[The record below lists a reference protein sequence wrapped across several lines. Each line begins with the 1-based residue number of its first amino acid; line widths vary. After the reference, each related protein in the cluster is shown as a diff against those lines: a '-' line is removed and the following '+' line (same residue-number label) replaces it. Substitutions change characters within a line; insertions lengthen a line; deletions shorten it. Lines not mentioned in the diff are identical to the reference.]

1 MTYAL
6 MLSVTPR
13 AFKAGEH
20 LLLADQLSA
29 GTCAKCPGKWRV
41 VKSCED
47 LSPPLSMLRRFLFEL
62 EPLDAVARAT
72 AENQTL

>member
-6 MLSVTPR
+6 MVSVTPR

-20 LLLADQLSA
+20 LLLDEQLAA

-47 LSPPLSMLRRFLFEL
+47 LPNGMIRRFLFEL

-72 AENQTL
+72 AANQVL